1 MRTPAKARDS
11 LELQDSLDVVFREP
25 ALLAQALLHQSYLNE
40 ATEDGIESNER
51 LEFLGDA
58 VLGLIISEKL
68 YQDLPDR
75 SEGHLTQIRS
85 HLVRW
90 DTLTR
95 VARRI
100 SLGDYLV
107 LGHGEELS
115 GGRDR
120 PSNLAG
126 GLEALIGAVFLDSG
140 LKRAQKLVLHL
151 LKPDLAEI
159 AARGATTDSKS
170 AFQHVA
176 QTHWRETPEYRLTSS
191 EGPDHAKLFCVE
203 VLVGNRV
210 MGRGQ
215 GPNKKQAELNA
226 AGQALTSLAKSS

>member
-1 MRTPAKARDS
+1 MRTPTKARKP
-11 LELQDSLDVVFREP
+11 LELQESLGIAFREP
-25 ALLAQALLHQSYLNE
+25 ALLAQALFHRSYLNE
-40 ATEDGIESNER
+40 APEDNIESNER

-68 YQDLPDR
+68 YQDYPDH
-75 SEGHLTQIRS
+75 SEGHLSQIRS

-90 DTLTR
+90 DTL
-95 VARRI
+95 AHAAQRI

-140 LKRAQKLVLHL
+140 LKRAQKLVLQL

-159 AARGATTDSKS
+159 AARGAAADSKS

-176 QTHWRETPEYRLTSS
+176 QSRWREIPEYRLTSS
-191 EGPDHAKLFCVE
+191 EGPDHAKLFCVD

-226 AGQALTSLAKSS
+226 AGQALASLAESS